1 MARANLGNMLAGIQE
16 KDRAESASEKA
27 VTPVVSIVDK
37 ATPAATDPQ
46 PATRATT
53 ATTTRTRTAKLES
66 ELPRYLELTRKE
78 ARLTD
83 SQLDDLAAL
92 TRRLNKTRR
101 GRGERLTD
109 NTLIRV
115 AVDMLLAKESSLSGT
130 TEEELRKSVGL

>member
-1 MARANLGNMLAGIQE
+1 M
-16 KDRAESASEKA
+16 
-27 VTPVVSIVDK
+27 
-37 ATPAATDPQ
+37 
-46 PATRATT
+46 
-53 ATTTRTRTAKLES
+53 ES